1 MMKTTT
7 TTNTG
12 NPLLH
17 VKDLHVAFETGRGEV
32 HPVRDV
38 SLAIYPGQTVA
49 LVGESGCG
57 KSVTA
62 MSILRLIPQPPGKV
76 LGGEVMLEGR
86 DLLKI
91 SEDEMRG
98 VRGKDIAMIFQ
109 EPMTSLNPVFTIG
122 DQIAEAVLLHQ
133 RVSYDEA
140 WKIAEQSL
148 RDVGIADPQRR
159 LQEYPHQMSGGMRQ
173 RVMIAMALSCKPKL
187 LIADEPTTALDV
199 TIQAQILEL
208 LRRLQR
214 ETGMSILLIT
224 HDLGVV
230 AENADVVGVMYA
242 SRIVEF
248 ATVEELFDKPQHPY
262 TEGLFKS
269 IPKLHGNMERLDTI
283 PGTVPNPARFPVGC
297 KFHPRCHRTRMQAGL
312 ANPIE
317 TVEIKSGDERF
328 RVMKT
333 CVDHEPV
340 LKENQPHHWSA
351 CHFVDNYQ
359 QAPVTKPLL
368 AHKRQV
374 IPEAVEGGDHEILVT
389 AKEEYR

>member
-1 MMKTTT
+1 MRK
-7 TTNTG
+7 
-12 NPLLH
+12 PLLE
-17 VKDLHVAFETGRGEV
+17 VRDLNIAFETNRGDV
-32 HPVRDV
+32 RPVREV
-38 SLAIYPGQTVA
+38 SLTIYPGQTVA

-86 DLLKI
+86 DLLNL
-91 SEDEMRG
+91 SEEEMRG

-133 RVSYDEA
+133 HVSYDEA
-140 WKIAEQSL
+140 WRIAEQSL
-148 RDVGIADPQRR
+148 RDVGIADPGRR

-248 ATVEELFDKPQHPY
+248 ATAEELFDKPQHPY

-269 IPKLHGNMERLDTI
+269 IPKLHGNVERLDTI
-283 PGTVPNPARFPVGC
+283 PGTVPNPARFPPGC
-297 KFHPRCHRTRMQAGL
+297 KFHPRCHRTRVLAGL
-312 ANPIE
+312 ANPNE
-317 TVEIKSGDERF
+317 
-328 RVMKT
+328 
-333 CVDHEPV
+333 
-340 LKENQPHHWSA
+340 
-351 CHFVDNYQ
+351 
-359 QAPVTKPLL
+359 
-368 AHKRQV
+368 
-374 IPEAVEGGDHEILVT
+374 
-389 AKEEYR
+389 